1 MPQFSRLWLAMVLVC
16 QWGTMIEVVA
26 QPPTSTQTA
35 SSQDQAATAGLHCP
49 TAADIARSAQQLC
62 GGSSVADSLQ
72 AIGLVGAENSAER
85 SDLGAVLQANGLHT
99 ALDLRLLAAG
109 GPEVAELMGQL

>member
-1 MPQFSRLWLAMVLVC
+1 MPQFTRLWLAMVLVC

-26 QPPTSTQTA
+26 QPPASTETA
-35 SSQDQAATAGLHCP
+35 SSQDQATASLHCP

-72 AIGLVGAENSAER
+72 AIGLVRAENSAER

-99 ALDLRLLAAG
+99 ALDL
-109 GPEVAELMGQL
+109 